1 MGNSMNDTDKHKLRQ
16 PELEA
21 EIYYLTEQQ
30 GGRKTAVGN
39 GYRVQ
44 FYYNGK
50 DWDAP
55 QQFLDKEICNLGE
68 TVKVYLQ
75 TLSPD
80 FHVGHFFVGQE
91 FETREGAK
99 TVGKGK
105 ITKILR
111 PDFNYWDGSTF
122 LKSLDKNIKPYSDS
136 DDLLGFRIDFEGWLT
151 ETEIID
157 DIEFEMTG
165 NLECMMLVKCK
176 LINKKLQPREVAD
189 KIIECWKTR
198 LATSNQLYKVQM
210 DTSYDTKRN
219 QSHIDKFVLTFAT
232 WHSIFLTGQIIVIE

>member
-1 MGNSMNDTDKHKLRQ
+1 MNDTDKHKLRQ

-21 EIYYLTEQQ
+21 DIYYLTEQE
-30 GGRKTAVGN
+30 GGRKTAVRN
-39 GYRVQ
+39 GYRGQ
-44 FYYNGK
+44 FYYKGK

-55 QQFLDKEICNLGE
+55 QQFLDKEICNPGA

-75 TLSPD
+75 TLSTD
-80 FHVGHFFVGQE
+80 FHVGQFFVGQE
-91 FETREGAK
+91 FEIREGAR

-122 LKSLDKNIKPYSDS
+122 LNSLDKNIKPYSNS
-136 DDLLGFRIDFEGWLT
+136 DDLLGFRTDFEVWLN
-151 ETEIID
+151 ETDIID

-176 LINKKLQPREVAD
+176 LLNQKLQAREVAD

-198 LATSNQLYKVQM
+198 LATSNQLYKIQM
-210 DTSYDTKRN
+210 NTRYDIDKN
-219 QSHIDKFVLTFAT
+219 HLHIDKFVLTFAT
-232 WHSIFLTGQIIVIE
+232 WHSIFLTGQIIVTE

>member
-1 MGNSMNDTDKHKLRQ
+1 MNDTNKHKLRQ

-21 EIYYLTEQQ
+21 EIYYLTEQE
-30 GGRKTAVGN
+30 GGRKTAVSN
-39 GYRVQ
+39 GYRGQ

-50 DWDAP
+50 NWDAP
-55 QQFLDKEICNLGE
+55 QQFLDKEICYPGE

-80 FHVGHFFVGQE
+80 FHIGQFYVGQE

-122 LKSLDKNIKPYSDS
+122 LKSLDKSIKPYSGS
-136 DDLLGFRIDFEGWLT
+136 DDLIGFRIDFEVYLT

-165 NLECMMLVKCK
+165 NLECMILVKCK
-176 LINKKLQPREVAD
+176 LINKKMQPREVAG

-198 LATSNQLYKVQM
+198 LATSNQLYKIQM
-210 DTSYDTKRN
+210 NTNYDTNRN
-219 QSHIDKFVLTFAT
+219 KLHIDRFILTFAT
-232 WHSIFLTGQIIVIE
+232 WHSIFLTGQIIVK

>member
-1 MGNSMNDTDKHKLRQ
+1 MGNSMNDTDQHKLRQ

-21 EIYYLTEQQ
+21 EIYYFTEQE
-30 GGRKTAVGN
+30 GGSNTAVGN
-39 GYRVQ
+39 GYRGQ
-44 FYYNGK
+44 FYYNGI

-55 QQFLDKEICNLGE
+55 QQFLDKEICNPGE

-80 FHVGHFFVGQE
+80 FHVGQFFIGQE

-136 DDLLGFRIDFEGWLT
+136 DDLLGFRMDFEVWLT
-151 ETEIID
+151 ETEIIA

-176 LINKKLQPREVAD
+176 LNNKKLQPWQVSD

-198 LATSNQLYKVQM
+198 LATSNQLYKVQLN
-210 DTSYDTKRN
+210 TSYDSNKN
-219 QSHIDKFVLTFAT
+219 QTHINKFVLTFAT
-232 WHSIFLTGQIIVIE
+232 WHSIFLTGQIIVTE

>member
-1 MGNSMNDTDKHKLRQ
+1 
-16 PELEA
+16 
-21 EIYYLTEQQ
+21 LTEQE

-39 GYRVQ
+39 GYRGQ

-75 TLSPD
+75 TLSTD
-80 FHVGHFFVGQE
+80 FHVGQFIVGQE
-91 FETREGAK
+91 FEIREGAK
-99 TVGKGK
+99 TVGRGK
-105 ITKILR
+105 IINILR

-122 LKSLDKNIKPYSDS
+122 LQAIDKNIKPYSDS
-136 DDLLGFRIDFEGWLT
+136 DDLLGFRIDFEGWLS

-165 NLECMMLVKCK
+165 NLESMMLVKCK
-176 LINKKLQPREVAD
+176 LINNTLQPREVSD

-198 LATSNQLYKVQM
+198 LATSNQLFKVHM
-210 DTSYDTKRN
+210 ETHYDSDKN
-219 QSHIDKFVLTFAT
+219 QLHIVKFVLTFAT
-232 WHSIFLTGQIIVIE
+232 WHSIYLTGQIIVTE

>member
-1 MGNSMNDTDKHKLRQ
+1 MNDNDKHKIRQ

-21 EIYYLTEQQ
+21 EIYYLTEQE
-30 GGRKTAVGN
+30 GGRKTAVSN
-39 GYRVQ
+39 GYRGQ

-50 DWDAP
+50 NWDAP
-55 QQFLDKEICNLGE
+55 QQFLDKEICYPGE

-80 FHVGHFFVGQE
+80 FHIGQFYVGQE

-122 LKSLDKNIKPYSDS
+122 LKSLDKSIKPYSGI
-136 DDLLGFRIDFEGWLT
+136 DDLLVFRIDFEGYLT
-151 ETEIID
+151 ETELID

-165 NLECMMLVKCK
+165 NLECMILVKCK
-176 LINKKLQPREVAD
+176 LINKKMQPREVAG

-198 LATSNQLYKVQM
+198 LATSNQLYKIQM
-210 DTSYDTKRN
+210 NTNYDTNRN
-219 QSHIDKFVLTFAT
+219 KLHIDRFILTFAT
-232 WHSIFLTGQIIVIE
+232 WHSIFLTGQIIVK

>member
-1 MGNSMNDTDKHKLRQ
+1 MGNSMNDTYKHKLRQ

-21 EIYYLTEQQ
+21 EIYYLTEQE

-39 GYRVQ
+39 GYRGQ

-55 QQFLDKEICNLGE
+55 QQFLDKEICNPGE

-75 TLSPD
+75 TLSTD

-99 TVGKGK
+99 TFGRGK
-105 ITKILR
+105 ITRILR
-111 PDFNYWDGSTF
+111 PDFNYWDGKT
-122 LKSLDKNIKPYSDS
+122 LLQSLSPDIKPYGG
-136 DDLLGFRIDFEGWLT
+136 DDLSGFKYDFDAYLT
-151 ETEIID
+151 ETKIIGE
-157 DIEFEMTG
+157 IEFEMTG
-165 NLECMMLVKCK
+165 NLECMILVKCK
-176 LINKKLQPREVAD
+176 LVNKRLQPREVAV

-210 DTSYDTKRN
+210 DTSYDTEKN
-219 QSHIDKFVLTFAT
+219 QSYIDKLVLTFAT
-232 WHSIFLTGQIIVIE
+232 WHSIFLTGQIIVTE

>member
-21 EIYYLTEQQ
+21 DIYYLTEQE

-39 GYRVQ
+39 GYSGQ
-44 FYYNGK
+44 FCYNGK
-50 DWDAP
+50 DWDAR

-80 FHVGHFFVGQE
+80 FHVGQFFVGQE
-91 FETREGAK
+91 FGTREGVK

-122 LKSLDKNIKPYSDS
+122 LKSIDDKVGPYSDY
-136 DDLLGFRIDFEGWLT
+136 DDLLGFRIDFEALLT
-151 ETEIID
+151 ETEIVD

-176 LINKKLQPREVAD
+176 LINQKLQTRDYAD
-189 KIIECWKTR
+189 IIIECWKTR

-210 DTSYDTKRN
+210 NTSYDTDKN
-219 QSHIDKFVLTFAT
+219 QSHADKFVLTFAT
-232 WHSIFLTGQIIVIE
+232 WHSMYLTGQIIVTE

>member
-1 MGNSMNDTDKHKLRQ
+1 M
-16 PELEA
+16 
-21 EIYYLTEQQ
+21 TEQE

-39 GYRVQ
+39 GYRGQ
-44 FYYNGK
+44 FYYNGH

-75 TLSPD
+75 TLSTD
-80 FHVGHFFVGQE
+80 FHVGQFFVGQE

-111 PDFNYWDGSTF
+111 PDFNYWDCSTF
-122 LKSLDKNIKPYSDS
+122 LKSLDNTIGPYSDY
-136 DDLLGFRIDFEGWLT
+136 DDLLGFRIDFEGRLY

-157 DIEFEMTG
+157 QVEFEMTG
-165 NLECMMLVKCK
+165 KLESMILVKCK
-176 LINKKLQPREVAD
+176 LNSQYPR
-189 KIIECWKTR
+189 R
-198 LATSNQLYKVQM
+198 
-210 DTSYDTKRN
+210 
-219 QSHIDKFVLTFAT
+219 
-232 WHSIFLTGQIIVIE
+232 

>member
-1 MGNSMNDTDKHKLRQ
+1 MGNSMDDTDKHKLRQ

-21 EIYYLTEQQ
+21 EIYYLTEQE

-39 GYRVQ
+39 GYRGQ

-50 DWDAP
+50 DSDAP

-75 TLSPD
+75 TLSTD
-80 FHVGHFFVGQE
+80 FHVGQFFVGQE
-91 FETREGAK
+91 FETREGAR

-136 DDLLGFRIDFEGWLT
+136 DDLLGFRIDFEVGLT

-157 DIEFEMTG
+157 KIEFEMTG

-176 LINKKLQPREVAD
+176 LINKKLKPREVAD

-198 LATSNQLYKVQM
+198 LAFYNQMYKVQL
-210 DTSYDTKRN
+210 DTSYDNNKN

-232 WHSIFLTGQIIVIE
+232 WHTIFLTGQIIVTR

>member
-21 EIYYLTEQQ
+21 DIYYLTEQE

-39 GYRVQ
+39 GYRGQ

-55 QQFLDKEICNLGE
+55 QQFLDKEICNLGD

-80 FHVGHFFVGQE
+80 FHVGQFVVGQK
-91 FETREGAK
+91 FEIREGAK
-99 TVGKGK
+99 TIGKGK

-111 PDFNYWDGSTF
+111 QDFNYWDGSTF
-122 LKSLDKNIKPYSDS
+122 MKSLDKEIQPYSDS
-136 DDLLGFRIDFEGWLT
+136 DDLLGLRVDFDDCLT
-151 ETEIID
+151 ATEIID
-157 DIEFEMTG
+157 DIEFEMIG
-165 NLECMMLVKCK
+165 KLECMMLVKCK
-176 LINKKLQPREVAD
+176 LIKKKLRPREVAD

-210 DTSYDTKRN
+210 DTRYDANNKL
-219 QSHIDKFVLTFAT
+219 HIDRFVLTFAT
-232 WHSIFLTGQIIVIE
+232 WHSIFLTGQIIVT